1 MDLGEVSMPKS
12 FIVALEG
19 TTICRLDFMGMM
31 DFLRTDLVERK
42 RRNSS
47 TMK

>member
-1 MDLGEVSMPKS
+1 MSTPKS
-12 FIVALEG
+12 FMVALEG
-19 TTICRLDFMGMM
+19 TTICRLDFMGIM
-31 DFLRTDLVERK
+31 DFLGTDFVERK